1 MENVING
8 NIVCKMSDG
17 RISNISFKAIKEYVP
32 DLTQEEVEGVWS
44 KNFLLH
50 KNRVL
55 LFLHVMFYYSTSL
68 LRCFLSDIFFCEAIQ
83 WVTFFFNFF
92 NFSFGHWYHPPFSQN
107 GQNAMDLIWN
117 LVNFFHQR
125 NLKIRIRKSNNV
137 VNEKV
142 WSLCKN
148 TAQQ

>member
-50 KNRVL
+50 KNRVI
-55 LFLHVMFYYSTSL
+55 LFLHGMFYYSTSL
-68 LRCFLSDIFFCEAIQ
+68 LRCFLSDIFFCEAI
-83 WVTFFFNFF
+83 
-92 NFSFGHWYHPPFSQN
+92 
-107 GQNAMDLIWN
+107 
-117 LVNFFHQR
+117 
-125 NLKIRIRKSNNV
+125 
-137 VNEKV
+137 
-142 WSLCKN
+142 
-148 TAQQ
+148 